1 MPVDP
6 ALSAEGVSHN
16 INAVVGFSFG
26 PMAGMAPVLV
36 GFVHHIQAF
45 GSESFSQLSRDYVN
59 GSHALAKKR
68 HLLHCQ
74 VLKADAA
81 EPHNQDMKLDSPLFD
96 RIRVKPD
103 PERQAQVERPPCDWK
118 GCTAS
123 ATHRAPKGRLREKE
137 YWRFCLDHVREY
149 NQSYNF
155 FAGMSDAAVMAYQ
168 KDALTG
174 HRPTWK
180 MGTGKG
186 TMRPDMRAFGS
197 HSDPFGLFG
206 EGVRAEQ
213 KARAE
218 TRPIRN
224 AERKALET
232 LGLDI
237 EATSQQVKMRFKE
250 LVKRHHPDANGGD
263 RSTEDRLV
271 EIIQAYNY
279 LKSVGFG

>member
-1 MPVDP
+1 
-6 ALSAEGVSHN
+6 
-16 INAVVGFSFG
+16 
-26 PMAGMAPVLV
+26 
-36 GFVHHIQAF
+36 
-45 GSESFSQLSRDYVN
+45 
-59 GSHALAKKR
+59 
-68 HLLHCQ
+68 
-74 VLKADAA
+74 
-81 EPHNQDMKLDSPLFD
+81 MKFDSPLFD
-96 RIRVKPD
+96 RIRVKPEKD
-103 PERQAQVERPPCDWK
+103 RRPKTGGP
-118 GCTAS
+118 GCEWHGCKEK
-123 ATHRAPKGRLREKE
+123 ATHRAPKGRGREKD

-186 TMRPDMRAFGS
+186 TVRPDVRAFGS

-224 AERKALET
+224 AERKALDT

-237 EATSQQVKMRFKE
+237 DATPQQVKMRFKE

-263 RSTEDRLV
+263 RSTEDRSGRDHPVVQLSKIGGIRLTGHRLQRATQPCLSDRANSTYLI
-271 EIIQAYNY
+271 EIIDGAIRGGRVFCRRG
-279 LKSVGFG
+279 LC